1 MSMMAGESVQH
12 GLQLRPEVL
21 LIDEPI

>member
-12 GLQLRPEVL
+12 GLQLRLEVL
-21 LIDEPI
+21 LIDEPV